1 MKATIRNGLLAFY
14 FCAGL
19 AHAEA
24 PTQLLPLEYR
34 TQSDSQSPGIA
45 RQNST
50 VTIADLRKR
59 YPNLRDDEL
68 VHAWA
73 EATGQAVDQAA
84 YNLGLDPIPYQKDAP
99 AFAINSPAQENL
111 AVRLAGES
119 KIGALVVAI
128 VTVALGGLLGYFLRK
143 LIAPKQVALSPGDI
157 GRAWMGWVMVP
168 LCAIFLSRFFL
179 YWEAANLVLLAVN
192 MVILGGGAYG
202 LGFLY
207 GKYRFS
213 RAHPLPNHGVS
224 PQETPAAPDAPLAGQ
239 RIGQQ
244 AITAATTD
252 RIDNDEK
259 IYEDIAN
266 EIESGN
272 VRKGLWTKLWTELDG
287 DDGKVKL
294 AYIKAR
300 VAQIA
305 TEQQKA

>member
-1 MKATIRNGLLAFY
+1 MKAIIRNGLVALW

-24 PTQLLPLEYR
+24 P
-34 TQSDSQSPGIA
+34 SQSFPVQSATQIDG
-45 RQNST
+45 QSQDSPPT
-50 VTIADLRKR
+50 VDDLRKWF
-59 YPNLRDDEL
+59 PGKRDDEL
-68 VHAWA
+68 VRAYA
-73 EATGQAVDQAA
+73 QVTGQPPDLAA
-84 YNLGLDPIPYQKDAP
+84 YNLGLDPIPYQKDDP
-99 AFAINSPAQENL
+99 AFAINSPAQKSL

-128 VTVALGGLLGYFLRK
+128 ITVALGGLLGYFLRK
-143 LIAPKQVALSPGDI
+143 LIAPKQAALSPGDI

-202 LGFLY
+202 LGFIY

-213 RAHPLPNHGVS
+213 GANPLSNPS
-224 PQETPAAPDAPLAGQ
+224 TPLPQETPAAPDAPLAGQ

-305 TEQQKA
+305 VEQQKA